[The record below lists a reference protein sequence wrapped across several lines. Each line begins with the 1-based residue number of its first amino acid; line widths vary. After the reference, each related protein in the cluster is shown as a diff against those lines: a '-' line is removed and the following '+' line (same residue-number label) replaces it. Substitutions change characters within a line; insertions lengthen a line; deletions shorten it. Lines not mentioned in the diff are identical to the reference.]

1 MLHKTRGIV
10 LHHLKYTDSSVIVH
24 VYTEKFGRQSYIFSG
39 IRSKKAR
46 GKINY
51 LQPLYL
57 LELEVYYKQKSS
69 IQRINEFRP
78 AFNFHTIPYSIIK
91 QTELLFL
98 AEILYRCLKEEEA
111 NTDLFEFIFNSI
123 QYFDTIEKGEADF
136 HLLFLIQLT
145 KYLGF
150 FPSKNYNENNKYFDL
165 KEGIYYNRPSG
176 NNERLDE
183 KISRLIYLLSNTNFN
198 ELGKFSIK
206 AKERSDVLLAI
217 INYYKQHILSVE
229 TIKSLDV
236 LKAVFEE

>member
-10 LHHLKYTDSSVIVH
+10 LHHFKYSNSSIIAH

-39 IRSKKAR
+39 IRNKRAK

-57 LELEVYYKQKSS
+57 LELEVYYKQKSN
-69 IQRINEFRP
+69 IQRISEFRP
-78 AFNFHTIPYSIIK
+78 AYNFHTIPYSIIK

-111 NTDLFEFIFNSI
+111 NADLFEFIFSSI
-123 QYFDTIEKGEADF
+123 QYFDTLENGEADF
-136 HLLFLIQLT
+136 HLLFLMQLT

-165 KEGIYYNRPSG
+165 KEGIYFNRPSG

-183 KISRLIYLLSNTNFN
+183 RTSRLIYLLSNTNFK
-198 ELGKFSIK
+198 ELGQFKIT
-206 AKERSDVLLAI
+206 AKERMQVLETI
-217 INYYKQHILSVE
+217 INYFQHHIIAVKS
-229 TIKSLDV
+229 IKSLDV